1 MIADAC
7 ARGRASG
14 RTAGRRGTR
23 RGVFARLDVPVG
35 PVSAQVVGGEHVPD
49 AVRSLEGRS
58 SPPPGVSQGLCKA
71 GANGA
76 SCLQHKRRRSHSSEL
91 ALRRRRAARRAAGAP
106 VEERGTGTAC
116 ERGGG
121 RGGAPLRHYEG
132 EYLATRQ
139 PAGVEC
145 CDPRSIADRIAIR
158 LGVVGECC
166 ETRAGNPPRHP
177 APATR
182 PAIPRRQ
189 PRQASLVGRALSRL
203 AAGRDRAPELL
214 KLGPQFPVFA
224 LQEHHAP
231 PRGHEILGHL
241 VQRTPNPIGSDLLH
255 AGGASH
261 CPRNAA
267 RGPAPI
273 LSGKLSPRFPVQLEG
288 KPAPRFPLDREP
300 PTGHR

>member
-1 MIADAC
+1 VVRCGPKLSRMIADAC

-182 PAIPRRQ
+182 PAIPCRQ
-189 PRQASLVGRALSRL
+189 PPPRVTRGSRPEPARGRPRSRAGAPQAGTAVPGF
-203 AAGRDRAPELL
+203 RAP
-214 KLGPQFPVFA
+214 G
-224 LQEHHAP
+224 AP
-231 PRGHEILGHL
+231 R
-241 VQRTPNPIGSDLLH
+241 
-255 AGGASH
+255 A
-261 CPRNAA
+261 AA
-267 RGPAPI
+267 R
-273 LSGKLSPRFPVQLEG
+273 SRDPRPSCAAHAQ
-288 KPAPRFPLDREP
+288 PDRVRP
-300 PTGHR
+300 PSRWGSVALPT